1 MLSQPDLETGSMYD
15 FEFLTDD
22 KASLD
27 ASEQYWFRVCRIMEE
42 EEDAL
47 IDEVADDARLSSEQ
61 RKEARST
68 LRHLYRTIHD
78 KDKITFYE
86 ESDQSLERVL
96 NIFIRMNSGGTTL
109 SYSDLLLS
117 IAVAQWSSLD
127 AREEIHALVDEMNRV
142 GDGFNVSKISS

>member
-1 MLSQPDLETGSMYD
+1 
-15 FEFLTDD
+15 
-22 KASLD
+22 
-27 ASEQYWFRVCRIMEE
+27 
-42 EEDAL
+42 
-47 IDEVADDARLSSEQ
+47 
-61 RKEARST
+61 
-68 LRHLYRTIHD
+68 
-78 KDKITFYE
+78 FYE

-142 GDGFNVSKISS
+142 GDGFNVSKDLVLKAGLMLSDIGS